1 MSASR
6 HPTFSGHRL
15 VLVSIALS
23 AWASSAWS
31 ADPTRG
37 ATLYTAT
44 SPTACSACHGTNI
57 AANQSK
63 IKNGANNASLIQAA
77 INGNT
82 GGMGMYKTTLTA
94 ADVAD
99 IAAYL
104 SSHVGA
110 YATLSASSL
119 SMASTNVGSTSSQ
132 SLTLNNM
139 GTAALTITSVGL
151 SGGQAADYALASS
164 STCKASASVA
174 AGGSCM
180 LTLNF
185 TPTAAGTRAATVSIL
200 QNAAPSTTLTVTA
213 SGTATAP
220 PAPAVQLS
228 SANLAM
234 GSVTVGSTSSTQ
246 TLTLT
251 NSGNASLSLSS
262 LSTTSTDFA
271 TNGGSCMAGGSV
283 AAGASC
289 TVGLVFTP
297 SASGARSGSL
307 NIATNAAGSPA
318 VVALSGTGVATSPAI
333 SASPT
338 SLSFSQTVGTTGTA
352 QNITVSNTGTAALI
366 LSNLAISGAASA
378 DFALASGGTC
388 ASGGSVAA
396 GSSCVAKVAFTPS
409 AVGAR
414 NAALVI
420 THNATGGSTSVTLAG
435 TGSAQPQ
442 ATIALSASTLS
453 FPATVLGQSSAT
465 QTITVSNSGAAA
477 LSLSGLTLS
486 GTALADFTRTGTC
499 ATGSSLAV
507 GASCTV
513 ILQFKP
519 TATGARTATL
529 SVASNASNGTVAIN
543 LQGSGN
549 PVPTPQAALTS
560 TTLAFGSQTVG
571 TTSTQQTT
579 ITNAGTANLTLGTLS
594 VSGAQAAEFTS
605 AGTCAAGVSVAPGGS
620 CTLSVAF
627 TPAGLGSRSA
637 SVSVTHSA
645 AGSPLSLS
653 VSGTGVAVPLPVAV
667 WLGGITSASL
677 PAATVG
683 ATATTSTITLV
694 NNGPGALT
702 LRQMGF
708 AGAQA
713 SEFAVQG
720 GSCAVGSTV
729 AVGGSCSVVLSFQPS
744 SSGSRAASFQL
755 QTSGTDPSVLSL
767 SGNATDPVAVSVSTG
782 ATPSSVAASALSN
795 GEALYLGSKAVACSN
810 CHGVDVSRDAS
821 HILNG
826 SNTSAITNAIAA
838 GVGGMGMYQ
847 GVFSAQDI
855 ADMSN
860 YIGNYQAA
868 KAQGLASTT
877 VSSSTTTKAQNAG
890 GGGCSIGKPGRP
902 ADPVWPLMVG
912 AAVAALA
919 WRKRQQVRA

>member
-1 MSASR
+1 
-6 HPTFSGHRL
+6 L
-15 VLVSIALS
+15 
-23 AWASSAWS
+23 
-31 ADPTRG
+31 
-37 ATLYTAT
+37 TAT
-44 SPTACSACHGTNI
+44 
-57 AANQSK
+57 
-63 IKNGANNASLIQAA
+63 
-77 INGNT
+77 
-82 GGMGMYKTTLTA
+82 
-94 ADVAD
+94 DVAD

-104 SSHVGA
+104 ASRVGA

-119 SMASTNVGSTSSQ
+119 SMASTNVGSSTSQ
-132 SLTLNNM
+132 NLTLSNQ

-151 SGGQAADYALASS
+151 SGGQATDYAVASS

-174 AGGSCM
+174 AGGSCT

-185 TPTAAGTRAATVSIL
+185 TPTAAGTRAATVSIV
-200 QNAAPSTTLTVTA
+200 QSAAPSTTLTVAA

-228 SANLAM
+228 SATLAM
-234 GSVTVGSTSSTQ
+234 GSVTLGNTSSTQ

-262 LSTTSTDFA
+262 LSTTSPDFA
-271 TNGGSCMAGGSV
+271 TSGGSCVAGGSV

-297 SASGARSGSL
+297 SAAGARSGSL

-333 SASPT
+333 SVSPASLT
-338 SLSFSQTVGTTGTA
+338 FSQTVGSTGTA
-352 QNITVSNTGTAALI
+352 QNITVSNTGTASLS
-366 LSNLAISGAASA
+366 LSNLAISGAALA

-388 ASGGSVAA
+388 TSGGSVAA

-414 NAALVI
+414 SASLVI

-435 TGSAQPQ
+435 TGTAQPQ
-442 ATIALSASTLS
+442 ATVALSASTLS

-465 QTITVSNSGAAA
+465 QTVTVSNSGAAA

-499 ATGSSLAV
+499 ATSNSLAV

-529 SVASNASNGTVAIN
+529 SVASNASNGTLAIG

-560 TTLAFGSQTVG
+560 TTLTFGSQTVG

-594 VSGAQAAEFTS
+594 VSGAQAAEFTN
-605 AGTCAAGVSVAPGGS
+605 AGTCAAGVSVVPGGS

-627 TPAGLGSRSA
+627 TPASIGSRSA
-637 SVSVTHSA
+637 SLSITHNA

-653 VSGTGVAVPLPVAV
+653 LGGSGVAAPLPVAV
-667 WLGGITSASL
+667 WLGGITSMSL

-683 ATATTSTITLV
+683 ASATTSTITLV
-694 NNGPGALT
+694 NNGPGALA

-708 AGAQA
+708 TGAQA

-744 SSGSRAASFQL
+744 SAGSRTASFQL
-755 QTSGTDPSVLSL
+755 QTNGTDPSVLSL
-767 SGNATDPVAVSVSTG
+767 SGNATNPVAVSVNGG
-782 ATPSSVAASALSN
+782 ATPSSVTTSAFSN

-826 SNTSAITNAIAA
+826 SNPSAITNAIAA

-847 GVFSAQDI
+847 GVFSTQDI

-860 YIGNYQAA
+860 YIGNYQTA
-868 KAQGLASTT
+868 KALGIGSTA
-877 VSSSTTTKAQNAG
+877 VSSGTTTTQAQNAG
-890 GGGCSIGKPGRP
+890 GGGCSIGQPGRP

-912 AAVAALA
+912 AAMAALA
-919 WRKRQQVRA
+919 WRKRQQRRA